1 VTSPHVHG
9 LALLTLSLAACQRAA
24 DAPAGVLPPAAQ
36 VVPSTSLLRLPRA
49 GGSPRFYSAPA
60 LADLGW
66 RARGRLPAM
75 QLAVGFDLD
84 QELAY
89 AVDSSRGLQGLDVTT
104 GTARVLTKD
113 VRGVV
118 LGPEGTLWVVDDQN
132 GIVRVRRRFAERLDA
147 ALPGRPVALYGTGDR
162 QLLAI
167 EGGDSAAAYLVAGL
181 QAGARKALPSVHTA
195 ASPWGDLLAVAAET
209 GVYLWAPHGE
219 TELRRV
225 RIGGTPRTVRFSAS
239 GHRIYVGR
247 ESEDLAVIDR
257 YSGDRLDDIA
267 IPGAAAGLRVAPYG
281 AWLLA
286 RPDKGDTVWV
296 VNLATGKYAGMVAAP
311 WSADL
316 PTVLGDATLLV
327 RRGADVVA
335 LDLNTEAFPEVGRI
349 KGGANDLYLPVP
361 WLPAANRPAEA
372 AVASATPDSLAAAAA
387 TPSAPDTGGA
397 APVNAVMYLQVSR
410 SQNPTWAQAL
420 AEEIRK
426 DGFPALVLDPKA
438 GEEAFRVVVGPY
450 PSREA
455 AESAGR
461 RLGRPSFIYQ
471 P

>member
-1 VTSPHVHG
+1 MPSLHLQG
-9 LALLTLSLAACQRAA
+9 LAVVALGLMACQGGAGS
-24 DAPAGVLPPAAQ
+24 PAGALPPAAQ
-36 VVPSTSLLRLPRA
+36 AVPVTSLLRLPRN
-49 GGSPRFYSAPA
+49 GGNPRFYAMPA

-75 QLAVGFDLD
+75 QLAVGFDPD

-89 AVDSSRGLQGLDVTT
+89 AVDSSRSLQGLDVST

-113 VRGVV
+113 VRGVA

-132 GIVRVRRRFAERLDA
+132 GVVRVRRRFAERLDS

-167 EGGDSAAAYLVAGL
+167 EGGDSATALLVAGL
-181 QAGARKALPSVHTA
+181 QPGEAERIPSAVTA
-195 ASPWGDLLAVAAET
+195 ASPWGDLLAVAAPT
-209 GVYLWAPHGE
+209 GVYLWAPHAG
-219 TELRRV
+219 TPMKRV
-225 RIGGTPRTVRFSAS
+225 RVNGTPKVVRFSAS
-239 GHRIYVGR
+239 GHRLYVGR
-247 ESEDLAVIDR
+247 ESENLAVIDR
-257 YSGDRLDDIA
+257 YSGSRLDDIA

-286 RPDKGDTVWV
+286 RPEHGDTIWV
-296 VNLATGKYAGMVAAP
+296 VNLATGKYAGMVSAP
-311 WSADL
+311 WNADL
-316 PTVLGDATLLV
+316 PTVLGDATLLI
-327 RRGADVVA
+327 RRGGDVVA
-335 LDLNTEAFPEVGRI
+335 LDLSTEGFPEVGRI
-349 KGGANDLYLPVP
+349 KGGAGDLYLLAP
-361 WLPAANRPAEA
+361 WLPAANRPQE
-372 AVASATPDSLAAAAA
+372 AVATSAVPDSLRPVAPS
-387 TPSAPDTGGA
+387 PSAPDTS
-397 APVNAVMYLQVSR
+397 APESVNAILFLQVSR
-410 SQNPTWAQAL
+410 SQNPAWARAL
-420 AEEIRK
+420 ADEIRGS
-426 DGFPALVLDPKA
+426 GFPALVLDPKP

>member
-1 VTSPHVHG
+1 
-9 LALLTLSLAACQRAA
+9 
-24 DAPAGVLPPAAQ
+24 
-36 VVPSTSLLRLPRA
+36 
-49 GGSPRFYSAPA
+49 
-60 LADLGW
+60 
-66 RARGRLPAM
+66 M

-89 AVDSSRGLQGLDVTT
+89 AVDSARGLEGLDVTT

-132 GIVRVRRRFAERLDA
+132 GVVRVRRRFADRLDA
-147 ALPGRPVALYGTGDR
+147 PLPGRPVALYGTGDR

-167 EGGDSAAAYLVAGL
+167 EGGDTARALLVAGL
-181 QAGARKALPSVHTA
+181 QPGASEALPSAVTA
-195 ASPWGDLLAVAAET
+195 AGPWGDVLAVASPS
-209 GVYLWAPHGE
+209 GVYLWDPRGGSGM
-219 TELRRV
+219 RRV
-225 RIGGTPRTVRFSAS
+225 RIGGTPRAIRFSAS

-247 ESEDLAVIDR
+247 ESDDLAVIDR

-296 VNLATGKYAGMVAAP
+296 VNLATGKYAGEISAP
-311 WSADL
+311 WNTDL
-316 PTVLGDATLLV
+316 PTVLGESTILV
-327 RRGADVVA
+327 RRGGDVVA
-335 LDLNTEAFPEVGRI
+335 LNLGAAGFPEVGRI
-349 KGGANDLYLPVP
+349 KGGAGDLYLPVP
-361 WLPAANRPAEA
+361 WLPPANRPAEA
-372 AVASATPDSLAAAAA
+372 VAASVTPDSLHPAVPAA
-387 TPSAPDTGGA
+387 SAPDTSGPAPA
-397 APVNAVMYLQVSR
+397 AEIMFLQVSR
-410 SQNPTWAQAL
+410 SQNPAWAHAL
-420 AEEIRK
+420 ADEIRG
-426 DGFPALVLDPKA
+426 DGFPALVLDPKP

-450 PSREA
+450 PTREA